1 MFDDSI
7 VGNFGLYRDGWLLV
21 GLADPAAFQQV
32 LSMFAFHMYSLYHH
46 IPVWESL
53 SYHDLAVKSVKER
66 LLDPAL
72 GVSDGVVGAV
82 IGFVC
87 QTVGLHWNRRYQHD
101 C

>member
-21 GLADPAAFQQV
+21 GLADAAAFQQV
-32 LSMFAFHMYSLYHH
+32 LSMFVIHMCSLYHH
-46 IPVWESL
+46 IPIWESL
-53 SYHDLAVKSVKER
+53 SYHELAVKSVKER
-66 LLDPAL
+66 LSDPAL
-72 GVSDGVVGAV
+72 SVSDGIVGAV

-87 QTVGLHWNRRYQHD
+87 HTVGLIRNRQYWQD